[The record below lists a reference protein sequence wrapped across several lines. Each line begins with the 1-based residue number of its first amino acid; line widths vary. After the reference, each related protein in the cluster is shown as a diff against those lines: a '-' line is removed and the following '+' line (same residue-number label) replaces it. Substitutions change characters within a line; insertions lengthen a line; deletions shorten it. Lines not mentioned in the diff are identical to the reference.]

1 MTICI
6 RDESAELLKA
16 VTGREYSGISIF
28 WLLFK
33 YSEFDAVVHQL
44 AALGELYAWTVQED
58 TYSNFVHPKIRDFK
72 SAFGKISNYNIGK
85 DNIVYKKKTKYLDR
99 TFYFDLFKIKNDDFI
114 YFFSLA
120 ELHNICFMLSLET
133 NDESPGDM
141 YRQIYRYALEEQ
153 NPVFLLQSKRI
164 NIFAGSTLDGEG
176 MLLLFGDRECM
187 QTLAESS
194 FKNNKHISAS
204 QFIDDY
210 VSKSTTLTPVFSFPK
225 FL

>member
-1 MTICI
+1 MICI
-6 RDESAELLKA
+6 KDESAELLNV
-16 VTGREYSGISIF
+16 VTDRECSAISAF

-33 YSEFDAVVHQL
+33 HSEFDAVVHQL

-58 TYSNFVHPKIRDFK
+58 TYDNLVHPKIRDFK
-72 SAFGKISNYNIGK
+72 SAFGKISNYYIGK
-85 DNIVYKKKTKYLDR
+85 DGIVYKKKTEYMGR

-114 YFFSLA
+114 YLFSLA
-120 ELHNICFMLSLET
+120 DLHNICFMLSLEED
-133 NDESPGDM
+133 DESPIDM

-153 NPVFLLQSKRI
+153 NPIFLLQSKKI

-176 MLLLFGDRECM
+176 LLLLFGDRECM

-194 FKNNKHISAS
+194 FKNNKHISVS
-204 QFIDDY
+204 QFIVDY
-210 VSKSTTLTPVFSFPK
+210 VSRSTTLTPLFSFPK